1 MCNNLIKIENV
12 KDKELKYE
20 KYNEREKK
28 RKELLKQYLIK
39 NPDKVY
45 EYLSLILYLND
56 IYPLELKDEILNET
70 GNIYDI

>member
-1 MCNNLIKIENV
+1 MGNNLIKIENV
-12 KDKELKYE
+12 KDKEI

-28 RKELLKQYLIK
+28 RKELLKQYLVK

-56 IYPLELKDEILNET
+56 IYPIELKDEILNET
-70 GNIYDI
+70 DNDYDI

>member
-1 MCNNLIKIENV
+1 MGNNLIKIENV

-28 RKELLKQYLIK
+28 RKELLKQYLVK

-56 IYPLELKDEILNET
+56 IYPVELKDEILNELD
-70 GNIYDI
+70 NDYDI

>member
-1 MCNNLIKIENV
+1 MGNNLIKIENV
-12 KDKELKYE
+12 KDKELKYQ

-28 RKELLKQYLIK
+28 RKELLKQYLVK

-56 IYPLELKDEILNET
+56 IYPVELKDKILNEID
-70 GNIYDI
+70 NDYDI

>member
-1 MCNNLIKIENV
+1 MGNNLIKIENV

-28 RKELLKQYLIK
+28 RKELLKQYLVK
-39 NPDKVY
+39 NPNKVY

-56 IYPLELKDEILNET
+56 IYPIELKDEILNET
-70 GNIYDI
+70 DNDYDI

>member
-1 MCNNLIKIENV
+1 MGNNLIKIENV

-45 EYLSLILYLND
+45 EYLSLILY
-56 IYPLELKDEILNET
+56 NEFF
-70 GNIYDI
+70 

>member
-1 MCNNLIKIENV
+1 MGNNLIKIENV
-12 KDKELKYE
+12 KDKEI

-28 RKELLKQYLIK
+28 RKELLKQYLVK

-56 IYPLELKDEILNET
+56 IYPIELKDEILNET
-70 GNIYDI
+70 DNNYDI

>member
-56 IYPLELKDEILNET
+56 IYPIELKDEI
-70 GNIYDI
+70 I